1 MLRDKPERK
10 DTALQVIA
18 RLRRSTSSVPG
29 INVFF
34 QSVQSINIGTT
45 QTRAQYQFAMRSS
58 DLAGLREYA
67 PLMEERMRRI
77 PSINDV
83 NSDLQVRA
91 RSTVIDVDRD
101 TASRLGLSVDQIRLL
116 LYSAFGTRQVSTIYA
131 PDDTYQVILE
141 ADPKYA
147 DTNEVLRR
155 IQVRT
160 PAGALVP
167 LDTVAKRNDKP
178 TSLTVN
184 HIAQLPAVI
193 ISFNLA
199 PGIAL
204 GEAVR
209 DIQAAAAEIGLPGTS
224 LPASKAAPS
233 LPTGCGKPGST
244 AVRRGAGDLHHPR
257 HSLRKL
263 HPSAD
268 HPVRPAFGRYWRA
281 DDPDAFRHGPER
293 DCSDRRRH
301 ADRHRQE
308 ERHHDDRL
316 CDRTPL
322 AGRHRRA
329 GDRRGRQAALPAHHD
344 DDDLRLAGCP
354 ADRVRRR
361 RGRRIASRWAS
372 PSLAVCW
379 FRSF

>member
-1 MLRDKPERK
+1 M
-10 DTALQVIA
+10 
-18 RLRRSTSSVPG
+18 PG
-29 INVFF
+29 INIFF
-34 QSVQSINIGTT
+34 QPIQSINIGTT
-45 QTRAQYQFAMRSS
+45 QTRAQYQFGMRSS
-58 DLAGLREYA
+58 DLAALREYA

-77 PSINDV
+77 PSITDV

-160 PAGALVP
+160 PTGALVP

-199 PGIAL
+199 PGVAL
-204 GEAVR
+204 GEAVA
-209 DIQAAAAEIGLPGTS
+209 DIQAVAAEVGLPAHHRHQLRGQRPG
-224 LPASKAAPS
+224 LPA
-233 LPTGCGKPGST
+233 GGGQPGHA
-244 AVRRGAGDLHHPR
+244 AVRRRAGDLHHPR
-257 HSLRKL
+257 HPLREL
-263 HPSAD
+263 HPSAH
-268 HPVRPAFGRYWRA
+268 HPVRPAV
-281 DDPDAFRHGPER
+281 
-293 DCSDRRRH
+293 
-301 ADRHRQE
+301 
-308 ERHHDDRL
+308 
-316 CDRTPL
+316 
-322 AGRHRRA
+322 GRHRRA
-329 GDRRGRQAALPAHHD
+329 DRP
-344 DDDLRLAGCP
+344 
-354 ADRVRRR
+354 
-361 RGRRIASRWAS
+361 
-372 PSLAVCW
+372 
-379 FRSF
+379 